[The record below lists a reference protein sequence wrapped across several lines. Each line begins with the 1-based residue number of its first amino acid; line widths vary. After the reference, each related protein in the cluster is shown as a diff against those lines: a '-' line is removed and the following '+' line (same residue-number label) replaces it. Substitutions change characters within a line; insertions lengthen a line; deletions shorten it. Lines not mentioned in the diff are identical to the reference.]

1 MSATELIDKGVI
13 AYIHKRL
20 NKLSVKHLNR

>member
-13 AYIHKRL
+13 AHIHKRP
-20 NKLSVKHLNR
+20 NKLSIKHLNR

>member
-13 AYIHKRL
+13 AHIHKQL
-20 NKLSVKHLNR
+20 NKLPVKHLNR